1 MPTSKVDLFAA
12 IRRDSHAGMSGRTI
26 AQKYQVS
33 RRTVR
38 AALTSA
44 WPQPR
49 KPMPPR
55 ASKLDPFK
63 PVIDD
68 MLRVDD
74 TWSRRWTY
82 AARSGCP
89 TAGPAATAD
98 RCSRGCRVCSR
109 RRSDHRG

>member
-1 MPTSKVDLFAA
+1 MPTSKVYLFAA

-26 AQKYQVS
+26 AQGYQIS

-49 KPMPPR
+49 KPCR
-55 ASKLDPFK
+55 RGTSKRDPFK

-68 MLRVDD
+68 KLHVDLD
-74 TWSRRWTY
+74 APRNQRHTVKRIHDRLIDEHGGWT
-82 AARSGCP
+82 RSSSP
-89 TAGPAATAD
+89 TRTRPST
-98 RCSRGCRVCSR
+98 RG
-109 RRSDHRG
+109 